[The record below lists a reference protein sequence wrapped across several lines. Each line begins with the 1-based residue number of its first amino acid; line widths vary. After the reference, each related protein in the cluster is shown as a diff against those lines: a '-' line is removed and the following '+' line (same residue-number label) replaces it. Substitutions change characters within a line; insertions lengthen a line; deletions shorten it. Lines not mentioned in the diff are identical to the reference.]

1 MGFGGSSNGANF
13 APQNTKLAKKCVL
26 RTGIISTR
34 KMRSVLA
41 KGGAGGGAGQGKE
54 KISRVSEGS
63 SITFCRDL
71 RDETGSSRK

>member
-1 MGFGGSSNGANF
+1 MGFGSSGGGGSGGGANF

-41 KGGAGGGAGQGKE
+41 KE
-54 KISRVSEGS
+54 
-63 SITFCRDL
+63 
-71 RDETGSSRK
+71 